1 MIALAGAIWEKPSQ
15 NLYHYHFQKLLFSVG
30 NFKTSSNVGSR
41 PSRIL
46 CTDGMYTYTA
56 DHV

>member
-15 NLYHYHFQKLLFSVG
+15 NLYHFQKLLFSVG

-41 PSRIL
+41 TSGIL
-46 CTDGMYTYTA
+46 CTDGVYTYTA